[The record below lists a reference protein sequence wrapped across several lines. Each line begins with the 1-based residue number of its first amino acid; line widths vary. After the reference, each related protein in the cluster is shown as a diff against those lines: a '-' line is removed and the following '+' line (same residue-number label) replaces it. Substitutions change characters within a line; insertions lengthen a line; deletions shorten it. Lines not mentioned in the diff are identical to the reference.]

1 MEGERQMSE
10 EPSPSWRHQPR
21 TRHDN
26 GDELDAEKALNTA
39 LAKAQGEFPPIPRER
54 TVQIKTQGG
63 GTYSYSYA
71 PLDVILAAV
80 RPVLARHGLSLIQR
94 LDDENGRPAIRTEI
108 RHAEGGK
115 ISASFLIGDRP
126 PNPQQLGSLLTYLRR
141 YTIQAMLGIAPE
153 EDDDGQAAAKTKT
166 KGSVGE
172 PQAGPDLPPVSRAAD
187 EDALTGP
194 SDEPASPTEEPKLI
208 SEQQRKMMWGI
219 AHARGFADDDLRAIV
234 AKHTG
239 QSDST
244 AEIPVDKFQ
253 HILAD
258 LKTEDDLIT

>member
-1 MEGERQMSE
+1 M
-10 EPSPSWRHQPR
+10 PR

-26 GDELDAEKALNTA
+26 GDEQDAEKALNTA

-54 TVQIKTQGG
+54 TVRIKTQGG

-153 EDDDGQAAAKTKT
+153 EDDDGQAAAKTRT
-166 KGSVGE
+166 EVSVGE
-172 PQAGPDLPPVSRAAD
+172 PQARDGLAKPSVSRAED
-187 EDALTGP
+187 EDSVTGP
-194 SDEPASPTEEPKLI
+194 SGEPASPTEKASVLASQKQKNLIWHTATANGFDEP
-208 SEQQRKMMWGI
+208 
-219 AHARGFADDDLRAIV
+219 DLKAIV
-234 AKHTG
+234 LARTG
-239 QSDST
+239 LEST
-244 AEIPVDKFQ
+244 KFLLARDVDG
-253 HILAD
+253 ILAD
-258 LKTEDDLIT
+258 LKTDDELIT